1 MVWGLDLGES
11 APTVSLMPGGARRQR
26 LTSLDN
32 EEHDKV
38 RNSRRGNAGSARPD
52 RLVHGRYLEDRRG
65 YEALLHSFGGL
76 TCVGHVWSSL
86 LSPCPLSVVQHTSIS
101 TEFANNP

>member
-1 MVWGLDLGES
+1 MVWGPDLGES

-26 LTSLDN
+26 LTSLNN

-38 RNSRRGNAGSARPD
+38 RNSRRGSADSARLD
-52 RLVHGRYLEDRRG
+52 RLVHGRYQEGRTR

-86 LSPCPLSVVQHTSIS
+86 LSPCTVSVVQHTSIS
-101 TEFANNP
+101 TKFVNNP